1 MKKVIIGLSVAM
13 LALGAFGCSKDN
25 KETKTA
31 VAAAPASENLKQLE
45 VKYQLNDT
53 AATDPSTALTCRYVL
68 VQDNAGAL
76 NITKAEV
83 KTSGKCDWNDLKGKA
98 AGAGTLS
105 AAAASQ
111 IVSVIAADSTLP
123 ASAKDKWD
131 CASVNIKTNV
141 RKVGALSCKDG
152 KGTNDAVAKQVIS
165 ALGI

>member
-13 LALGAFGCSKDN
+13 LALGAFGCSKD

-31 VAAAPASENLKQLE
+31 VAAAPASENVKQIE

-68 VQDNAGAL
+68 VQDNAGTL

-98 AGAGTLS
+98 AAAGTLS
-105 AAAASQ
+105 SAAASQ
-111 IVSVIAADSTLP
+111 IVSIIAADTTLP

-131 CASVNIKTNV
+131 CAALNIKTNV
-141 RKVGALSCKDG
+141 RKVGAQSCQDG
-152 KGTNDAVAKQVIS
+152 KGVADAVAKQIVS

>member
-13 LALGAFGCSKDN
+13 LALGAFGCSKE

-31 VAAAPASENLKQLE
+31 VAAAPASENIKQIE

-53 AATDPSTALTCRYVL
+53 AATDPSTALNCRYVL
-68 VQDNAGAL
+68 IQDNAGSL
-76 NITKAEV
+76 NISKAEV

-105 AAAASQ
+105 AASASQ
-111 IVSVIAADSTLP
+111 IVSIISADTTLP

-131 CASVNIKTNV
+131 CAAINIKTNV
-141 RKVGALSCKDG
+141 RKVGAQSCKDG
-152 KGTNDAVAKQVIS
+152 KGVSDAVAKQVVA
-165 ALGI
+165 ALGM